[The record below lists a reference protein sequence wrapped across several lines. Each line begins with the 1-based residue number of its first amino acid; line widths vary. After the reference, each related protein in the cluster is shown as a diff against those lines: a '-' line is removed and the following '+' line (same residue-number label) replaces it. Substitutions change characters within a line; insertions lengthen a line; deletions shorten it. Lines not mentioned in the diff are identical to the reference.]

1 MGNFVDMSG
10 WKMWEHGVPDSRII
24 VLKRAKDKRY
34 ETNKSLIKVIKYCIK
49 NGFSF
54 KVGFNDNTLV
64 PNKKYIEIPDE
75 WFTHFNPKERDEYFE
90 KSIKLREWLENE
102 K

>member
-1 MGNFVDMSG
+1 MTTVKVKEIRTINFNGNY
-10 WKMWEHGVPDSRII
+10 KT
-24 VLKRAKDKRY
+24 KDKRY
-34 ETNKSLIKVIKYCIK
+34 KTNKSLIKVIKYCIK

-64 PNKKYIEIPDE
+64 PNKKYIEITDE
-75 WFTHFNPKERDEYFE
+75 WFTHFNSKERDEYFE
-90 KSIKLREWLENE
+90 KSIKLREWLE